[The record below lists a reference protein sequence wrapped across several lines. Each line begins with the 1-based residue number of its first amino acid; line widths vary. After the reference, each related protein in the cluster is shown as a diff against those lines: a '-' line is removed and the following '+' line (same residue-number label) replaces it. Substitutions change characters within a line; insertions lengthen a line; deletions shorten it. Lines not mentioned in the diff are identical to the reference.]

1 MFVYYAGKAGLL
13 ADLSGRRE
21 KTLKSGTVPPKAGRM
36 VSLGIITLASD
47 DHVSCVEIDQ
57 KNTSVMWLSANARSA
72 FMQMFITAHHQL
84 EPSIASPFV
93 GEFYEKPTIDPME
106 RPTDSE

>member
-1 MFVYYAGKAGLL
+1 MNRHL
-13 ADLSGRRE
+13 AQGAILF
-21 KTLKSGTVPPKAGRM
+21 LF
-36 VSLGIITLASD
+36 LG
-47 DHVSCVEIDQ
+47 
-57 KNTSVMWLSANARSA
+57 SA